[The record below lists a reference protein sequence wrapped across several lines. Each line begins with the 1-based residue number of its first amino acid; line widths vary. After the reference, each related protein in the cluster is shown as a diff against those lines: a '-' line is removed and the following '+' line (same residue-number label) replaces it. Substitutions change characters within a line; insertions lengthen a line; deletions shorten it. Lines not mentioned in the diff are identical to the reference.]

1 MPSVPVNVV
10 ELFRLTFVR
19 QHERQKIMFCSSDRL
34 KANNLDLVYKN
45 SGSMDVREID
55 FMC

>member
-19 QHERQKIMFCSSDRL
+19 QHERQKIMFCISDRL

-45 SGSMDVREID
+45 SDSMDVKEID